1 MVRRKTW
8 LALLAFIGV
17 VALATPALAGG
28 WAVVTLDTVP
38 TAIRAN
44 QSLNFGF
51 MVRQHGVTP
60 VDVHTWNGS
69 MPVFTA
75 TNAHTGETLRV
86 DARKEGVEGHYVV
99 DVTFPHAGAWDVE
112 IKPGWFAGTELGT
125 FTVQPAAT
133 ATATPPANA
142 WAVAQATLRFVGG
155 GLVLAAV
162 GLVLMRRR
170 GKHLFQTPVVG
181 TR

>member
-1 MVRRKTW
+1 MLRRKMGI
-8 LALLAFIGV
+8 ALLTLIGLL
-17 VALATPALAGG
+17 ALATPALAGG

-38 TAIRAN
+38 TAIRAE
-44 QSLNFGF
+44 QSLSLGF

-60 VDVHTWNGS
+60 VDVHTWDGS

-75 TNAHTGETLRV
+75 TNMSTGETLRV
-86 DARKEGVEGHYVV
+86 HARKEGAEGHYVV
-99 DVTFPHAGAWDVE
+99 DVTFPSAGAWDVE

-142 WAVAQATLRFVGG
+142 WAVAQATLRWVGG
-155 GLVLAAV
+155 GLVLAAL
-162 GLVLMRRR
+162 GLVLMHRR
-170 GKHLFQTPVVG
+170 GKHLFQTPVVS
-181 TR
+181 RR